1 MKRQNKF
8 LDYLFDPSYQRV
20 SRIFAFSSENDVVR
34 TKHTRYF
41 LPKIEIKNYTLTI
54 NRKLNSDQSL
64 KMIFEK
70 LQMIMKIITQLFF
83 TRLSTLQRTLNMI
96 AVGLTKQQ
104 ALAIDPKAVKQTN
117 FT

>member
-1 MKRQNKF
+1 
-8 LDYLFDPSYQRV
+8 
-20 SRIFAFSSENDVVR
+20 
-34 TKHTRYF
+34 
-41 LPKIEIKNYTLTI
+41 
-54 NRKLNSDQSL
+54 
-64 KMIFEK
+64 MIFEK

>member
-1 MKRQNKF
+1 
-8 LDYLFDPSYQRV
+8 
-20 SRIFAFSSENDVVR
+20 
-34 TKHTRYF
+34 
-41 LPKIEIKNYTLTI
+41 
-54 NRKLNSDQSL
+54 
-64 KMIFEK
+64 MIFEK

-117 FT
+117 FTWNLDQPGIITIFLTEESKETILGFFTRNCEINMHLHCFNEISL